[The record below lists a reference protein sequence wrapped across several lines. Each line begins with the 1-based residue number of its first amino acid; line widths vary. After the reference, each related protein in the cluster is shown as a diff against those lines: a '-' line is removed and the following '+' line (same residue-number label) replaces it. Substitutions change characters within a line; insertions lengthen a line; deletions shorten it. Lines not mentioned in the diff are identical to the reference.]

1 MEIYQ
6 VRYFL
11 AVTETRSFTRAAER
25 CAVSQPALTAAI
37 KKLEE
42 ELGGALL
49 LRERG
54 GAKLT
59 ALGQH
64 VLPRFQRLQDE
75 TQAVQVIADNH
86 RRLKQVPLRVG
97 VLCTIGP
104 ARLARALAAFR
115 GEAPGVELEISVAV
129 QAEILRRLEEA
140 EVDVIVTNLGDAV
153 PEWCVVA
160 PLYDERYVVVLPP
173 GHRLEASEALRLED
187 LRGEPYLDR
196 LACEMRESVTAACA
210 ARDVELYAAYRT
222 EREDW
227 VQSLVHAGLGFAFM
241 PEHSV
246 LLSEACRR
254 PLVDPAL
261 QRTIALVRSGDRT
274 PTSALQRFWDTLL
287 ARAAR
292 VEPREG
298 GGAQQPRR
306 PLGSG
311 VRASRR

>member
-1 MEIYQ
+1 MEIHQ

-64 VLPRFQRLQDE
+64 VLPRFQRLHDE

-97 VLCTIGP
+97 ALCTIGP
-104 ARLARALAAFR
+104 ARLVRALAAFH
-115 GEAPGVELEISVAV
+115 GEAPGVELEISVAMH
-129 QAEILRRLEEA
+129 AETLRRLEEA
-140 EVDVIVTNLGDAV
+140 EVDVVITSLGVAV
-153 PEWCVVA
+153 PDWCVVA

-173 GHRLEASEALRLED
+173 GHRLEAREALRIED

-246 LLSEACRR
+246 LLAEASRR
-254 PLVDPAL
+254 PLIDPAL

-274 PTSALQRFWDTLL
+274 PTSALQRFWDTML

-292 VEPREG
+292 LEPQAGGARPRE
-298 GGAQQPRR
+298 R
-306 PLGSG
+306 PPGSG
-311 VRASRR
+311 VKASRR

>member
-1 MEIYQ
+1 MEIHQ

-64 VLPRFQRLQDE
+64 VLPRFQRLHDE

-104 ARLARALAAFR
+104 ARLVRALAAFR
-115 GEAPGVELEISVAV
+115 GEEPGVELEISVAM

-140 EVDVIVTNLGDAV
+140 EVDVIITNLGVAV
-153 PEWCVVA
+153 PDWCVVT

-173 GHRLEASEALRLED
+173 GHRLEAREALRIED

-246 LLSEACRR
+246 LLSEASRR

-274 PTSALQRFWDTLL
+274 PTAALQRFWDTLL

-292 VEPREG
+292 PEPRAG
-298 GGAQQPRR
+298 GDRPRER
-306 PLGSG
+306 PPGSG
-311 VRASRR
+311 VKASRR

>member
-1 MEIYQ
+1 MEMHQ

-42 ELGGALL
+42 ELGGPLI

-64 VLPRFQRLQDE
+64 VLPRFQRLLDE

-104 ARLARALAAFR
+104 AHLAASLAAFQAK
-115 GEAPGVELEISVAV
+115 APGVELELAVAM

-140 EVDVIVTNLGDAV
+140 EVDVILSNLGEAV
-153 PEWCVVA
+153 PDWCVVA
-160 PLYDERYVVVLPP
+160 PLYDERYVVALPP
-173 GHRLEASEALRLED
+173 GHRLAAREGLRLED
-187 LRGEPYLDR
+187 LDGEPYLDR
-196 LACEMRESVTAACA
+196 LACEMRERVAAACA
-210 ARDVELYAAYRT
+210 ARGMELYAAYRT
-222 EREDW
+222 DREDW
-227 VQSLVHAGLGFAFM
+227 VQSLVRAGLGFAFM
-241 PEHSV
+241 PEHS
-246 LLSEACRR
+246 LLAEATQA
-254 PLVDPAL
+254 PLVDPPIS
-261 QRTIALVRSGDRT
+261 RTITLVRSGDRKPT
-274 PTSALQRFWDTLL
+274 PALQLFWDTLL
-287 ARAAR
+287 ARAGRAR
-292 VEPREG
+292 PVKP
-298 GGAQQPRR
+298 
-306 PLGSG
+306 
-311 VRASRR
+311 SRR

>member
-1 MEIYQ
+1 MEIHQ

-11 AVTETRSFTRAAER
+11 AITETRSFTRAAER

-64 VLPRFQRLQDE
+64 VLPRFQRLHDE

-97 VLCTIGP
+97 VLCTVGP
-104 ARLARALAAFR
+104 ARLARSLAAFR
-115 GEAPGVELEISVAV
+115 GEAPGVELEVSVAM

-153 PEWCVVA
+153 PEWCVVS

-173 GHRLEASEALRLED
+173 GHRLEARDALRLED
-187 LRGEPYLDR
+187 LGGEPYLDR
-196 LACEMRESVTAACA
+196 LACEMRERVTAACA
-210 ARDVELYAAYRT
+210 ARDVALYAAYRT
-222 EREDW
+222 DREDW

-246 LLSEACRR
+246 LLSEASQR
-254 PLVDPAL
+254 PLVDPPI

-274 PTSALQRFWDTLL
+274 PTPAVQLFWDTLL
-287 ARAAR
+287 ARSAR
-292 VEPREG
+292 PRPKAGGARPPKGPPG
-298 GGAQQPRR
+298 GGAT
-306 PLGSG
+306 
-311 VRASRR
+311 ASRR

>member
-1 MEIYQ
+1 MEIHQ

-42 ELGGALL
+42 ELGGPLI

-64 VLPRFQRLQDE
+64 VLPRFQRLRDE
-75 TQAVQVIADNH
+75 TQAVQVIAENH

-97 VLCTIGP
+97 VLCTVGP
-104 ARLARALAAFR
+104 ARLAGALAAFR
-115 GEAPGVELEISVAV
+115 AAAPGVELEMAVAL
-129 QAEILRRLEEA
+129 QGEILRRLEDA
-140 EVDVIVTNLGDAV
+140 EVDLIVSNLGDAV
-153 PEWCVVA
+153 PNWCVVA

-173 GHRLEASEALRLED
+173 AHPLTARESVRLED
-187 LRGEPYLDR
+187 LDGEPYVDR
-196 LACEMRESVTAACA
+196 LSCEMRGRVLAAYA
-210 ARDVELYAAYRT
+210 ARGLELYAAYRT
-222 EREDW
+222 DREDW

-241 PEHSV
+241 PEHS
-246 LLSEACRR
+246 LLLTEAPQR

-261 QRTIALVRSGDRT
+261 SRTVTLVRSGDRKPT
-274 PTSALQRFWDTLL
+274 PALQLFWDTLVS
-287 ARAAR
+287 RAAR
-292 VEPREG
+292 ARVVK
-298 GGAQQPRR
+298 A
-306 PLGSG
+306 
-311 VRASRR
+311 